1 MSGVNPSL
9 KKKRNKGKNP
19 PGPDQATIGW
29 KEEEFHNLVREM
41 GFLPDWG
48 ARFPTPGSTA
58 MDAPPGYIT
67 LYAVFFPRG

>member
-1 MSGVNPSL
+1 MSGANPST
-9 KKKRNKGKNP
+9 KKRRNKGKNP

-48 ARFPTPGSTA
+48 AQFPTPGSTA
-58 MDAPPGYIT
+58 MDAPPDYIT
-67 LYAVFFPRG
+67 LYVAFFR